1 MPKVLF
7 QRLNRTFYLR
17 FYISPA
23 EESLFEQLFSNLTL
37 PEPPECRRRRRGIRI
52 LGSTESD
59 GKMELY
65 LQQLPQQLV
74 NGLTLGGVYALIAI
88 GYTMVYGILGM
99 LNFAHGEIYMIGG
112 FTGWWVLH
120 LLTHNNQI
128 LTSAALVI
136 ALMIIMA
143 MAVSALVG
151 ILSERFAYRPLRNAP
166 RMNLLLSALGV
177 SIFLQNLV
185 LTYQGAKVR
194 FFHISA
200 LIPENI
206 RVLHIGSTVFSFM
219 RIVVVA
225 VTFLLMAL
233 LTIMLKRTMVGKAMR
248 ATAQDI
254 EAAAFMGVDV
264 DRIVVLVFLIGS
276 ALGGAAGTLVG
287 LLFTQVDYYVGFQAG
302 LKGFTAAVLGGIGNI
317 YGAMIG
323 GILLG
328 LAEALAV
335 TFLPSAYKDVVAFVI
350 LIVILIARPWG
361 LMGEKMPEKV

>member
-1 MPKVLF
+1 
-7 QRLNRTFYLR
+7 
-17 FYISPA
+17 
-23 EESLFEQLFSNLTL
+23 
-37 PEPPECRRRRRGIRI
+37 
-52 LGSTESD
+52 
-59 GKMELY
+59 MELY
-65 LQQLPQQLV
+65 LQQLPQQLI
-74 NGLTLGGVYALIAI
+74 NGLTLGSVYALIAI
-88 GYTMVYGILGM
+88 GYSMVYGILGM

-112 FTGWWVLH
+112 FTGWWVLN
-120 LLTHNNQI
+120 LLTRNN
-128 LTSAALVI
+128 TVVMNAALVI
-136 ALMIIMA
+136 ALMIATA
-143 MAVSALVG
+143 MAISALVG
-151 ILSERFAYRPLRNAP
+151 MASERFAYRPLRNAP

-200 LIPENI
+200 LMPESLRI
-206 RVLHIGSTVFSFM
+206 IHLGPIVFSFM
-219 RIVVVA
+219 RSLVIA
-225 VTFLLMAL
+225 VTFLLMGL
-233 LTIMLKRTMVGKAMR
+233 LSVIIKKTKIGKAMR
-248 ATAQDI
+248 ATAQDS

-317 YGAMIG
+317 YGAMLG

-350 LIVILIARPWG
+350 LIAVLIVRPWG
-361 LMGEKMPEKV
+361 LLGEKMPEKV

>member
-1 MPKVLF
+1 MD
-7 QRLNRTFYLR
+7 
-17 FYISPA
+17 I
-23 EESLFEQLFSNLTL
+23 
-37 PEPPECRRRRRGIRI
+37 
-52 LGSTESD
+52 
-59 GKMELY
+59 Y

-120 LLTHNNQI
+120 LLTKNNEVMMHA
-128 LTSAALVI
+128 TLVI
-136 ALMIIMA
+136 SLMIILA
-143 MAVSALVG
+143 MAVSAVVG
-151 ILSERFAYRPLRNAP
+151 MLAERIAYRPLRNAP
-166 RMNLLLSALGV
+166 RINLLLSALGV

-185 LTYQGAKVR
+185 LNYQGAKVR
-194 FFHISA
+194 SFHISS
-200 LIPENI
+200 LIPESL
-206 RVLHIGSTVFSFM
+206 RVIQIGPAVFSFM
-219 RIVVVA
+219 RALVIA
-225 VTFLLMAL
+225 ITFLLMGLLAL
-233 LTIMLKRTMVGKAMR
+233 MIKKTKVGKAMR

-254 EAAAFMGVDV
+254 EAAAFMGIDV

-317 YGAMIG
+317 YGAMLG

-328 LAEALAV
+328 FAESLAV

-350 LIVILIARPWG
+350 LIMVLIVRPWG
-361 LMGEKMPEKV
+361 LMGEKSPEKV